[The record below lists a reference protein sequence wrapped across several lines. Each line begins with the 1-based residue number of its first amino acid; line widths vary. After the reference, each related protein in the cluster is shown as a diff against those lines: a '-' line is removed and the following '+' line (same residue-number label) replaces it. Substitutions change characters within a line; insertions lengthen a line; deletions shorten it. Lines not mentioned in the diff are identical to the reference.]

1 MSSRCLITGA
11 SGFVG
16 SNLARRLRREGWDV
30 RCLVRASS
38 KLDQIESLGCELV
51 HGSLDDAA
59 SLNAAV
65 AAVDVV
71 FHLAGR
77 TAALRASEF
86 TRDNVEGTR
95 LLAQVCAA
103 RPNPP
108 VLVMVS
114 SLAAGGPGTLISPRR
129 ECDPERPVSAYGRS
143 KLAAEQAAVS
153 VSDKLPVSI
162 VRPPM
167 VFGQADRAS
176 LTIFHGMK
184 FLPVHPNP
192 GMRRFPLSLVH
203 VSDLCDALLRVA
215 ARGERV
221 SAHGAPGTTAARGK
235 YYVAADRNITYGE
248 LGQIAATA
256 AGWTVATLPLPRPI
270 FWIAGSIGEILGRA
284 RQRPAVLNFDKVR
297 EAFAPG
303 WVCCDEKIRAEL
315 GYQPSA
321 TLERHFSETVA
332 WYREHGWL

>member
-1 MSSRCLITGA
+1 MSSSCLITGA
-11 SGFVG
+11 TGFVG
-16 SNLARRLRREGWDV
+16 SNLARLLRREGWDV
-30 RCLVRASS
+30 RCLVRSSS
-38 KLDQIESLGCELV
+38 KLDQIDSLGCEIV
-51 HGSLDDAA
+51 RGSLDDDA
-59 SLNAAV
+59 SLSAAV
-65 AAVDVV
+65 TGVDVV

-95 LLAQVCAA
+95 LLAQACAA
-103 RPNPP
+103 QPNPP
-108 VLVMVS
+108 VLVMIS

-129 ECDPERPVSAYGRS
+129 ECDPERPVSSYGRS
-143 KLAAEQAAVS
+143 KLAAEQAAVA
-153 VSDKLPVSI
+153 VSNNLPVSI

-176 LTIFHGMK
+176 LTIFRGMK

-192 GMRRFPLSLVH
+192 GLRRFPISLVH

-215 ARGERV
+215 DRGER
-221 SAHGAPGTTAARGK
+221 ATANGAPGATAARGK

-256 AGWTVATLPLPRPI
+256 AGWTVGTLPLPRPI
-270 FWIAGSIGEILGRA
+270 FWIAGSIGEVLGRI

-297 EAFAPG
+297 EASAVG
-303 WVCCDEKIRAEL
+303 WVCCDEKIRTEL

-321 TLERHFSETVA
+321 TLEQHYKETVA